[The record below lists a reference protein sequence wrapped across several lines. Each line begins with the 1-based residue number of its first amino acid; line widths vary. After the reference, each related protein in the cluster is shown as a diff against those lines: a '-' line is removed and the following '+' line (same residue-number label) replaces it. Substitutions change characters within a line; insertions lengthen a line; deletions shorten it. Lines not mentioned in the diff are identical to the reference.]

1 MWSNAR
7 VNIQNVKAE
16 TNSAILVRL
25 PNKSKYKDFEFWV
38 SKKCVKDGSH
48 SYELLVGINTDFTY
62 KAKRTG
68 KSTAQKGSRV
78 QNVKRKTHKKAAVLL

>member
-68 KSTAQKGSRV
+68 KNF
-78 QNVKRKTHKKAAVLL
+78 NVLDERELSGAEILEAFSV